1 MLLLEAKQL
10 EKTYGDRQV
19 IQAEELF
26 VYEGDRIG
34 VVGKNGEGKST
45 LLKMLAGVLAS
56 DGSGFVEAYGDI
68 AYIPQLEDH
77 DASLDGRVKKQWNVS
92 QASNE
97 RMSGGEQTRKKI
109 AQAFSTSAKILIAD
123 EPTSHLDLKGIEKL
137 EAELIH
143 FPGALILISHD
154 RELLNRVC
162 TSVWEVESGEV
173 NQYDGNVDAYLQQK
187 EHERE
192 RQQFEYVQFQKEKK
206 RLEEAARKQ
215 SETSKSL
222 GKAPKRMGNSEARLH
237 KRSVGQKKAKLDNR
251 AKAIRSRIE
260 QLDVKEKPKEVKPI
274 QFDVQTFQ
282 AMHSKTVLSF
292 ENVTIQVGESLL
304 VSRISGSIQPG
315 DKLAITGPNGAGK
328 TTLLHLIEKAN
339 APGIKLA
346 RPAVLA
352 TFHQRLEQLDEER
365 SILENVSDS
374 SAYEETF
381 VRTVL
386 ARLLFR
392 EEEVHKKVGVL
403 SGGERMKVAL
413 ANVLLSQA
421 NVLLLDEPTNY
432 LDLQSRQSLV
442 DVLQAYPGTVVFV
455 THDRHLLQS
464 VATHVLPLEKGVITE
479 VGRRTTAPVMKKDK
493 ELLTIEIE
501 LTETISKLSITTDE
515 AEKDALEKRYEQ
527 LLEKKRS
534 LAKRS

>member
-56 DGSGFVEAYGDI
+56 DGSGFVKAYGDI
-68 AYIPQLEDH
+68 AYIPQLEDR

-109 AQAFSTSAKILIAD
+109 AQALSTSAKILIAD

-222 GKAPKRMGNSEARLH
+222 RKAPKRMGNSEARLH

-260 QLDVKEKPKEVKPI
+260 QLDVKEKPKEAKPI

-339 APGIKLA
+339 APGIKL
-346 RPAVLA
+346 
-352 TFHQRLEQLDEER
+352 E
-365 SILENVSDS
+365 SIK
-374 SAYEETF
+374 YF
-381 VRTVL
+381 V
-386 ARLLFR
+386 
-392 EEEVHKKVGVL
+392 
-403 SGGERMKVAL
+403 
-413 ANVLLSQA
+413 
-421 NVLLLDEPTNY
+421 
-432 LDLQSRQSLV
+432 
-442 DVLQAYPGTVVFV
+442 
-455 THDRHLLQS
+455 
-464 VATHVLPLEKGVITE
+464 
-479 VGRRTTAPVMKKDK
+479 
-493 ELLTIEIE
+493 
-501 LTETISKLSITTDE
+501 
-515 AEKDALEKRYEQ
+515 
-527 LLEKKRS
+527 
-534 LAKRS
+534 